1 MKNATFTSFT
11 EFLDEIGRA
20 LAQALRRGSRI
31 IATMSWPQLAATCV
45 ALALL
50 ITIVPVAIC
59 LFIAF
64 MAIKLA
70 VAAIVIN
77 TRRKEQKE

>member
-1 MKNATFTSFT
+1 MKNVTFASFT
-11 EFLDEIGRA
+11 ELFDGIGRA

-31 IATMSWPQLAATCV
+31 IAAMSWPQLLATCV
-45 ALALL
+45 ALALV
-50 ITIVPVAIC
+50 ITIVPLAIC
-59 LFIAF
+59 LFIGF

-77 TRRKEQKE
+77 TRRHKE